1 MIVSMLR
8 VIVGFVVACLVAG
21 LAIVLFV
28 YTPLELVREHGG
40 DRASEAGLLAL
51 AAATHTAVFAAP
63 FALIA
68 AAFAEWQ
75 RIGSWLYYALVGVA
89 IATVGFAAQ
98 SWTESPGLGEGSIL
112 NSYAV
117 TAFIVTGFVAGV
129 GYWLVAGRAA
139 SAHGG
144 RPRGTVEIIPPPRQ
158 DPAPG

>member
-28 YTPLELVREHGG
+28 YTPLELVTEHGG

-75 RIGSWLYYALVGVA
+75 RIGSWLYYALVGVYGPW
-89 IATVGFAAQ
+89 VYC
-98 SWTESPGLGEGSIL
+98 EKV
-112 NSYAV
+112 AV
-117 TAFIVTGFVAGV
+117 SSGNVYDAD
-129 GYWLVAGRAA
+129 L
-139 SAHGG
+139 
-144 RPRGTVEIIPPPRQ
+144 RPL
-158 DPAPG
+158 